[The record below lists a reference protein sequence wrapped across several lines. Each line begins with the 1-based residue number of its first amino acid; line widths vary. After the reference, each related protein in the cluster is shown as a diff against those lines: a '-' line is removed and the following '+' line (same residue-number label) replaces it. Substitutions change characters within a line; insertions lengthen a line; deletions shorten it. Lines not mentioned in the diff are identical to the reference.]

1 MIEYPVLFRAV
12 YSEEVS
18 SLPNTKSA
26 AKRVRITRKRTLRNA
41 SLKSALRTAIKKFNV
56 ALESGDLN
64 RAGELLREAVRRI
77 DKSVTKGILH
87 RNAAARRKSRLT
99 RKYQAALKAQDQQQ
113 SA

>member
-1 MIEYPVLFRAV
+1 M
-12 YSEEVS
+12 
-18 SLPNTKSA
+18 PNIKSA

-56 ALESGDLN
+56 ALESGDLHL
-64 RAGELLREAVRRI
+64 AEQLLREAVRRI

-99 RKYQAALKAQDQQQ
+99 RKYQTAVKAQNQQV